1 MESDTLH
8 NKNYHTGAMYMHA
21 LTLATEA
28 AVSRYYKPDIE
39 ATAVQIISFLLQS
52 MACGEEVESR
62 KSKVESEKSKVE
74 IEEKYNVRM
83 LEEAAMQAERLADR
97 GYGGYAQAIGEAMN
111 LNYLVPA
118 GVTEALVLPELLR
131 AYGTKAESRIAE
143 LARKTGLVA
152 ADLPDDRT
160 TRLFISWIEQ
170 QRVLFELPDHIAQ
183 MRPQDFPDIIDDAL
197 DATLHFYP
205 TPVFYDAIDLEQF
218 LIPLLP
224 LPQQEA

>member
-1 MESDTLH
+1 
-8 NKNYHTGAMYMHA
+8 MHA

-183 MRPQDFPDIIDDAL
+183 MRLQDFPNIIDDTL

-218 LIPLLP
+218 LIPLLLP
-224 LPQQEA
+224 LTQQEE